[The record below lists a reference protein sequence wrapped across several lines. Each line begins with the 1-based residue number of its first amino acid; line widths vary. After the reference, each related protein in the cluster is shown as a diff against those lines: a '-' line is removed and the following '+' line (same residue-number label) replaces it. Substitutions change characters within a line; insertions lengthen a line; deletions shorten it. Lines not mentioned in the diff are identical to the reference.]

1 MAEREDLHGNQGVT
15 LTLKGEKDEE
25 SEVIR
30 YLRRLCY
37 MIEEAEVII

>member
-1 MAEREDLHGNQGVT
+1 MRSRCIT
-15 LTLKGEKDEE
+15 LTLKDEKDEE

-37 MIEEAEVII
+37 MIEEAEMVI